1 MQNRVFFPQSAV
13 DQWGIDSKI
22 DLVAGE
28 LILLA
33 EGRRYKVEEAV
44 RVVLEVSGES
54 DEHQLVGKVKAKRA
68 LDEIGAELLETSMI
82 LGDNA
87 YDVVPGWMGT
97 ATSPFADH
105 LMSADRM
112 AARGGKTDLGHVLK
126 TDEELLTRFL
136 ADEL

>member
-13 DQWGIDSKI
+13 DQWGIDGKI

-33 EGRRYKVEEAV
+33 DGRRYKVEEAV
-44 RVVLEVSGES
+44 RIVTEVTGANE
-54 DEHQLVGKVKAKRA
+54 EHKIVGKVKPKRS
-68 LDEIGAELLETSMI
+68 LDEIGAEILQDSMI

-87 YDVVPGWMGT
+87 YDIVPGWMGS
-97 ATSPFADH
+97 ATGPFSEHLLSPE
-105 LMSADRM
+105 RM
-112 AARGGKTDLGHVLK
+112 KARGNKTDVGTRLIN
-126 TDEELLTRFL
+126 DEELLRRFL

>member
-1 MQNRVFFPQSAV
+1 MQNRVFFPQAGV

-22 DLVAGE
+22 DLVGGE

-33 EGRRYKVEEAV
+33 DGRRYKVEEAV
-44 RVVLEVSGES
+44 LVVTEVTGA
-54 DEHQLVGKVKAKRA
+54 DDDRKIIGKVKPKRA
-68 LDEIGAELLETSMI
+68 LDEIGAELLENSMI

-97 ATSPFADH
+97 PTSPFAEH
-105 LMSADRM
+105 LVSPDRM
-112 AARGGKTDLGHVLK
+112 TARGNKTDIGALP
-126 TDEELLTRFL
+126 TSDEELLTRFL

>member
-13 DQWGIDSKI
+13 DQWGIDGKI

-33 EGRRYKVEEAV
+33 DGRRYKVEECVHIVA
-44 RVVLEVSGES
+44 EVTGAN
-54 DEHQLVGKVKAKRA
+54 DDRQIIGKVKPMRA
-68 LDEIGAELLETSMI
+68 LQEIGAELLEGSMI

-97 ATSPFADH
+97 PTGPFADH
-105 LMSADRM
+105 LLSPERM
-112 AARGGKTDLGHVLK
+112 KARGGKTDVGAGMHC
-126 TDEELLTRFL
+126 DEDLLRRFL

>member
-13 DQWGIDSKI
+13 DQWGIDGKI
-22 DLVAGE
+22 DLVAGD

-44 RVVLEVSGES
+44 RIVSEVTGAN
-54 DEHQLVGKVKAKRA
+54 DERDIVGKVKPKRA

-87 YDVVPGWMGT
+87 YDVVPGWIGT
-97 ATSPFADH
+97 PVGSFADH
-105 LMSADRM
+105 LLSPDRM
-112 AARGGKTDLGHVLK
+112 RARGDRTDQG
-126 TDEELLTRFL
+126 TAPQNDEELLARFAEGTL
-136 ADEL
+136 

>member
-1 MQNRVFFPQSAV
+1 MQNRVFFPQAGV

-33 EGRRYKVEEAV
+33 DGRRYKVEEAV
-44 RVVLEVSGES
+44 RIVTEVTGAN
-54 DEHQLVGKVKAKRA
+54 DDRKIIGKVKPKRA
-68 LDEIGAELLETSMI
+68 LDEIGAEILETSMI

-87 YDVVPGWMGT
+87 YDVVPGWVGT
-97 ATSPFADH
+97 PTSTFSEH
-105 LMSADRM
+105 LLSPDRM
-112 AARGGKTDLGHVLK
+112 KARGDKTDIGALPR
-126 TDEELLTRFL
+126 TDEELLKRFL

>member
-13 DQWGIDSKI
+13 DQWGIDGKI

-33 EGRRYKVEEAV
+33 EGRRYKVEESV
-44 RVVLEVSGES
+44 RIVVEVTGAN
-54 DEHQLVGKVKAKRA
+54 DDRKIIGKVKPKRS
-68 LDEIGAELLETSMI
+68 LDEIGAELLENSMI

-97 ATSPFADH
+97 PTSPFAEH
-105 LMSADRM
+105 LVSPDR
-112 AARGGKTDLGHVLK
+112 ATARGNKTDVGALP
-126 TDEELLTRFL
+126 TSDEELLTRFL

>member
-1 MQNRVFFPQSAV
+1 MQNRVFFPQAGV

-33 EGRRYKVEEAV
+33 DGRRYKVEEAV
-44 RVVLEVSGES
+44 YIVTEVTGAN
-54 DEHQLVGKVKAKRA
+54 DDRKIIGKVKAKRA
-68 LDEIGAELLETSMI
+68 LDEIDAELLETSMI

-87 YDVVPGWMGT
+87 YDVVPGWIGT
-97 ATSPFADH
+97 PTAPFAEH
-105 LMSADRM
+105 LLSPDRM
-112 AARGGKTDLGHVLK
+112 KARGGKTDIGALP
-126 TDEELLTRFL
+126 TSDEELLTRFL